1 MIVAVIRH
9 AKVNM
14 KWKLMMTSAG
24 YDKGCA
30 DYDTADV
37 MPVSVDLP
45 ETEFDRIYVSALPR
59 TTATARQVFEDREF
73 DKTALINEVPERS
86 GFDTGLK
93 LPMFLWSVISRI
105 QWFFNVPRQPETR
118 AQTRLRARKAAQYLS
133 QKNED
138 CAVFCHGFFMIFLL
152 QELEK
157 LGFKADHKRLHY
169 SNGEAVVCRKGANDP
184 RGRSIRSIN

>member
-30 DYDTADV
+30 DYDTASV
-37 MPVSVDLP
+37 LPVSVDLP
-45 ETEFDRIYVSALPR
+45 EADFERIYVSALPR

-73 DKTALINEVPERS
+73 DKTALFNEVPERA

-93 LPMFLWSVISRI
+93 LPMFFWSAVSRI
-105 QWFFNVPRQPETR
+105 QWFFNVPRWFLYDLSS
-118 AQTRLRARKAAQYLS
+118 AGDGKAGIS
-133 QKNED
+133 
-138 CAVFCHGFFMIFLL
+138 
-152 QELEK
+152 
-157 LGFKADHKRLHY
+157 
-169 SNGEAVVCRKGANDP
+169 
-184 RGRSIRSIN
+184 GRS

>member
-1 MIVAVIRH
+1 MIVTVIRH
-9 AKVNM
+9 AKVDM
-14 KWKLMMTSAG
+14 KWDLMMTSAG

-30 DYDTADV
+30 DYDTAGV
-37 MPVSVDLP
+37 LPVTVRLP
-45 ETEFDRIYVSALPR
+45 ETEFERIYVSALPR
-59 TTATARQVFEDREF
+59 TTATARQVFADREF
-73 DKTALINEVPERS
+73 ESTA
-86 GFDTGLK
+86 